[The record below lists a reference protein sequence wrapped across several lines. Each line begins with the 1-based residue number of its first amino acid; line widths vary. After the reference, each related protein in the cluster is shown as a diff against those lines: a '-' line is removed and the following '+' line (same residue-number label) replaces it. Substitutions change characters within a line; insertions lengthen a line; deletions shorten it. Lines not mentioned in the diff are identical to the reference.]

1 VLALGPTVPPPG
13 TCEPAVLFG
22 RPPASTQLRTRQ
34 GNRVDSNRCVAPEA
48 LNSAPILAGPET
60 ARHEEGN
67 VQQTQAVTGAIRF
80 VGLDVHR
87 RYATV
92 AAVDSTQQVVLTA
105 RRIDFED
112 FDVWTRKHLRPTDVV
127 TLEATSNAW
136 HLYDLLVPLVASVTV
151 ANPIQV
157 ALIAKSRVKTDP
169 RDALTLARLLAAGML
184 PSVWVPPVEV
194 RELRALGGHRRRLIK
209 QRTQARNRLR
219 AVLFARNLFPPA
231 GEAFGPANRGWWEGL
246 DLPASEKLR
255 VRHDLA
261 ILNSLEP
268 LIKQIEAELV
278 RQSSLE
284 PWADQVAFLVQLPGI
299 GVHNAMLLLAAIGDI
314 RRFDAPHKLVGYAGL
329 GARVHSSGEE
339 HYGGR
344 ITKQGRRDIRSTMV
358 EAAWVAVG
366 SHPYWKELFERLA
379 IRVGRPKA
387 IVAIARKLLVVVWHV
402 LTKQVAD
409 REAMPEQVAGKF
421 LEWSWKLGRVNRA
434 GLTSGAFIRRELRRL
449 QLGNNV
455 TAIARGKRTFPIPLA
470 EHAEPVAG

>member
-1 VLALGPTVPPPG
+1 LIVEQKGVVD
-13 TCEPAVLFG
+13 E
-22 RPPASTQLRTRQ
+22 ST
-34 GNRVDSNRCVAPEA
+34 
-48 LNSAPILAGPET
+48 
-60 ARHEEGN
+60 
-67 VQQTQAVTGAIRF
+67 RF

-92 AAVDSTQQVVLTA
+92 AAVDTKQQVVLTA
-105 RRIDFED
+105 RRIDFND
-112 FDVWTRKHLRPTDVV
+112 FEEWVRKHLRRTDVV

-136 HLYDLLVPLVASVTV
+136 HLYDMLVPLVASVTV

-157 ALIAKSRVKTDP
+157 ALIAKARVKTDP
-169 RDALTLARLLAAGML
+169 RDALTLARLLAVGML

-194 RELRALGGHRRRLIK
+194 RDLRALGAHRRRLIK

-219 AVLFARNLFPPA
+219 AVLYTHNLFPPA
-231 GEAFGPANRGWWEGL
+231 GEAFGPANRPWWAGL

-255 VRHDLA
+255 VRHDLS
-261 ILNSLEP
+261 ILDSLEP
-268 LIKQIEAELV
+268 LVKGVDAELV
-278 RQSSLE
+278 RQSSLA
-284 PWADQVAFLVQLPGI
+284 PWAEQAAYLVQLPGI
-299 GVHNAMLLLAAIGDI
+299 GVHSAMQLLAAIGDI
-314 RRFDAPHKLVGYAGL
+314 ARFDAPHKLVGYAGL

-344 ITKQGRRDIRSTMV
+344 ITKQGRRDIRCTMV
-358 EAAWVAVG
+358 ESAWVAVE

-379 IRVGRPKA
+379 VRVGKPKA

-409 REAMPEQVAGKF
+409 REAVAEQVAAKF

-449 QLGNNV
+449 QLGENI
-455 TAIARGKRTFPIPLA
+455 TAISRGKRQFPIPVIREGAGLA
-470 EHAEPVAG
+470 VG